1 LVWQVHEIC
10 FNCKGVH
17 YQTSNLVRIMGR
29 TKHRSLQQVIAK
41 GMEYQT
47 FMIEEMVFRL
57 TSHSNLGGGKGIL
70 WIM

>member
-1 LVWQVHEIC
+1 
-10 FNCKGVH
+10 
-17 YQTSNLVRIMGR
+17 MGR